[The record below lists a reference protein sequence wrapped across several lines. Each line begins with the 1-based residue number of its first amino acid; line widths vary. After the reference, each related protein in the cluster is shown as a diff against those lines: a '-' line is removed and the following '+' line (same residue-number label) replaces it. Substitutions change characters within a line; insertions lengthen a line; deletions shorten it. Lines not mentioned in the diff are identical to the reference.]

1 MPADATHK
9 PSEGNDLFLGNDV
22 LEVPGGTVQGHL
34 LDGLGRL
41 AGVLRTK
48 RTQSFR

>member
-1 MPADATHK
+1 MPADATHES
-9 PSEGNDLFLGNDV
+9 PEGNDFFLGDDI

-48 RTQSFR
+48 NTQSFR